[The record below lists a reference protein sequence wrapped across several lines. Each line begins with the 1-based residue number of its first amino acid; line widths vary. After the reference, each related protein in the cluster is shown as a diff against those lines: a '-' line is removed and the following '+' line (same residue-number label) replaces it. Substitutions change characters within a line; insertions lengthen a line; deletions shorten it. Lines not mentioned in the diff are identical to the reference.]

1 MSTLSDDVLFLIFI
15 YIHEPRH
22 PFCCHRRN
30 RAAGKPG
37 MERRES
43 QAWRGGKAIFAHH
56 FVCRS
61 IPAEP
66 NEEDYA
72 VMMELEVEEEVLEIE
87 VDRC

>member
-1 MSTLSDDVLFLIFI
+1 MYYFLSSSISMSPDTRFAVIAEI
-15 YIHEPRH
+15 
-22 PFCCHRRN
+22 
-30 RAAGKPG
+30 
-37 MERRES
+37 ERQES

-72 VMMELEVEEEVLEIE
+72 VMMELEVKEEVLEIE
-87 VDRC
+87 VGQC